1 MVRLYTPKQRSD
13 VLKILNIKPENGLV
27 DGKEAAAILTWRAKE
42 EYGVVH
48 RYETRALARH
58 VEQKNIVPVAPGTR
72 RNMRATKNLYPV
84 AKVFELP
91 IAPTRGR
98 PIEQQ

>member
-13 VLKILNIKPENGLV
+13 ALKILSIKPVNGLV
-27 DGKEAAAILTWRAKE
+27 DGREAAAILTWRAQE
-42 EYGVVH
+42 EYEVIH
-48 RYETRALARH
+48 QYEPRALIRH

-98 PIEQQ
+98 PIEPQ